1 MVAFFILIAIY
12 QGVLIHS
19 RQRVKYGYQF
29 SYIYVIMRHCDT
41 LITFFYKK
49 NEVGI
54 GWKIRR
60 QKQWKFYFW
69 PQNTYISFKAEIF
82 FRINSYE
89 FAKLKIRFALQIF
102 GTSRIVRDLAPLR
115 FSRQRDNGCN
125 YREVLVNKK

>member
-82 FRINSYE
+82 LGSIRMNLQNL
-89 FAKLKIRFALQIF
+89 KL
-102 GTSRIVRDLAPLR
+102 DLHCKYL
-115 FSRQRDNGCN
+115 
-125 YREVLVNKK
+125 ELVESCVT